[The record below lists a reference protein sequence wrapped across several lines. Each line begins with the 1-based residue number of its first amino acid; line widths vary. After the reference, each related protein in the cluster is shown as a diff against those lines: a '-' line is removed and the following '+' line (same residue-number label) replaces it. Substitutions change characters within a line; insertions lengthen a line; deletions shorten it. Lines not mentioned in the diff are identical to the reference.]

1 MTIHAKNDP
10 FGPFTTT
17 PADNTIDGEL
27 AEAIRGESVE
37 SIPRAILVVA
47 KLDQTMR
54 LNLPAVAN
62 LDLTPVEWPSE
73 QQPAIVYLSSLSLSS
88 RRPQAVAL
96 AAIASILTGSK
107 CPALQLP
114 WHRLRF
120 IHTNAVRAT
129 LAERYAPATA
139 NRYLAALRG
148 VIRACWQLDLID
160 QQTLAKTLNFKP
172 IPGQNE
178 EAAAGRSLSFREM
191 TTLMQHL
198 SGQGINGLRD
208 AALIA
213 VAYAGGL
220 RRQEI
225 ANLDLDDY
233 DSVNG
238 TLRVLRKRQK
248 RHTVYIEDQGTKD
261 VLGEWLKV
269 RGSAPGPLFYRV
281 HKGGRLEA
289 VASQARL
296 HPQTISDM
304 IARRAKQTGLTKLT
318 PHDLR
323 RTTISDLLDAGV
335 DLATVQ
341 KLVGH
346 SNANTTARYD
356 RRGERAKRAAAAK
369 LHVPWQGQH
378 V

>member
-1 MTIHAKNDP
+1 VTTSPKDP
-10 FGPFTTT
+10 SFVPFTTT
-17 PADNTIDGEL
+17 STDATI
-27 AEAIRGESVE
+27 
-37 SIPRAILVVA
+37 PYTILIAAVVDPTM
-47 KLDQTMR
+47 KLD
-54 LNLPAVAN
+54 LPAVADI
-62 LDLTPVEWPSE
+62 DLTPVDRPLEL
-73 QQPAIVYLSSLSLSS
+73 QPAIIYLASLSVSS
-88 RRPQAVAL
+88 RRPQATAL
-96 AAIASILTGSK
+96 AAIALILTAGQ

-120 IHTNAVRAT
+120 QHTNAVRAT

-148 VIRACWQLDLID
+148 VLKACWQLDLID

-172 IPGQNE
+172 IPGESE
-178 EAAAGRSLSFREM
+178 ETAAGRSLSFREM
-191 TTLMQHL
+191 KTLMEHL
-198 SGQGINGLRD
+198 AQQGVNGLRD

-233 DSVNG
+233 DPVNG

-248 RHTVYIEDQGTKD
+248 RHTVYIEDEGTKQ
-261 VLGEWLKV
+261 VLGEWLKI
-269 RGSAPGPLFYRV
+269 RGNEPGPLFYRV
-281 HKGGRLEA
+281 HKGGRIEP
-289 VASQARL
+289 ARL
-296 HPQTISDM
+296 NPQTISDM
-304 IARRAKQTGLTKLT
+304 LQRRTRQTGLAKLT

-341 KLVGH
+341 KLAGH
-346 SNANTTARYD
+346 TNANTTAKYD
-356 RRGERAKRAAAAK
+356 RRGERAKRSAAAK
-369 LHVPWQGQH
+369 LHVPWNSRSTG
-378 V
+378 